1 MAAARNGQIRTPS
14 TPVTPTARSII
25 QKATRKRA
33 AELVRPARRSAK
45 PEGGDF
51 RIRKLLTPVQ
61 VQEQLEV
68 SESWLKR
75 SDIPFIKLGRLRR
88 YDAAVI
94 DAYLTARDTAA

>member
-1 MAAARNGQIRTPS
+1 MAANSKRRTSS
-14 TPVTPTARSII
+14 TPAITSDAGRII
-25 QKATRKRA
+25 AKATRERV
-33 AELVRPARRSAK
+33 AELVRPARRSPTSK
-45 PEGGDF
+45 GGDF
-51 RIRKLLTPVQ
+51 RVRKLLTPVQ